1 MRVTNRIFL
10 TAVLLSV
17 CLMSYGQLPSSK
29 LRFPA
34 HPDSIRAN
42 AKKLKPVIVYTTP
55 KALVFKTTGSNNGA
69 KGITAISIP
78 NANHQFI
85 GRPKAIKVNG
95 PVQSGYPIVVSGNT
109 LMQSSVNV
117 DIVNELGESIVYKES
132 EVKLNEEQNELRIDV
147 KLPAGIYKLSIPV
160 ADGITNKT
168 VIVQEP
174 YAGSWNIK
182 KN

>member
-10 TAVLLSV
+10 TTVLVCV
-17 CLMSYGQLPSSK
+17 CLMSFGQLSSSK

-34 HPDSIRAN
+34 NPDSIRLN
-42 AKKLKPVIVYTTP
+42 AKKLKPVILYSTP
-55 KALVFKTTGSNNGA
+55 KALVFKTTGSNNGT

-95 PVQSGYPIVVSGNT
+95 PVQSGNPIVVSGIT

-132 EVKLNEEQNELRIDV
+132 EIKLNEEQNELRIDV
-147 KLPAGIYKLSIPV
+147 KLTPGIYKLTIPV